1 MKLNVGEITC
11 VVPDYFQQIDSA
23 PDDPEGSVTIMTQ
36 SEMALC
42 FALLYPLRADEAMP
56 FDEAM
61 VIKDIRQML
70 DKSQGI
76 VEVRSDENKDRR
88 FIYSIVRSLKEENGA
103 PAGIQ
108 YILCLDIETGGKILH
123 LQGYFDEVGVTGVR
137 ESMVYIMQGG
147 EGDSALEGWA
157 QDPYDPT
164 YKKGALS
171 NVSENVQF
179 DSMFPAHPLSM
190 AREMARCVT
199 EAGGA
204 KQCR

>member
-11 VVPDYFQQIDSA
+11 VVPDYFQQIDST
-23 PDDPEGSVTIMTQ
+23 PDDPEGSIAIMTQ
-36 SEMALC
+36 SEMTLC

-56 FDEAM
+56 FNEAM
-61 VIKDIRQML
+61 VIEDIRQML
-70 DKSQGI
+70 DESQGI
-76 VEVRSDENKDRR
+76 VEVKSGENKGQR
-88 FIYSIVRSLKEENGA
+88 FIYSIVRSFKEEDGV

-123 LQGYFDEVGVTGVR
+123 LQGYFDEAGVTGVR
-137 ESMVYIMQGG
+137 ESMVYIMQGR

-164 YKKGALS
+164 YKTGALS
-171 NVSENVQF
+171 NVSENAQF

-190 AREMARCVT
+190 AREMARCVA
-199 EAGGA
+199 EGA
-204 KQCR
+204 VES